1 MNSKTAF
8 VTGGSSAIGRHVALG
23 FARRGA
29 TVAVAAHRPE
39 GAEAT
44 AEAVRE
50 LGGKAFPVLF
60 DARDPDAV
68 REAVDEVADRF
79 GGIDYAVNNV
89 GGTLDIS
96 GNVVD
101 LALDDWDTVMDLN
114 LKAAWLCLKY
124 ELTHMQRAGHG
135 AIVNNIGALGVRA
148 VTGMSAYVAAKH
160 ALVGLTKTAA
170 LEAAPLGV
178 RINGVAPSM
187 TVRNEPPDVKESR
200 AAFAA
205 QKIPLGRISEAEEA
219 AQCAVWLCSDE
230 ASFVVGHVLVVDGG
244 LTTTF

>member
-29 TVAVAAHRPE
+29 TVAVAAHRAE

-124 ELTHMQRAGHG
+124 E
-135 AIVNNIGALGVRA
+135 
-148 VTGMSAYVAAKH
+148 
-160 ALVGLTKTAA
+160 
-170 LEAAPLGV
+170 
-178 RINGVAPSM
+178 
-187 TVRNEPPDVKESR
+187 
-200 AAFAA
+200 
-205 QKIPLGRISEAEEA
+205 
-219 AQCAVWLCSDE
+219 
-230 ASFVVGHVLVVDGG
+230 
-244 LTTTF
+244 